1 VGDALYTAD
10 AVRAAPLDSLTALY
24 HPRSGM
30 THVVA
35 EPVPEILAGLTG
47 RVMTADALLAALG
60 VAADDDAMTA
70 LAARLD
76 ELEQVGLVSRA

>member
-1 VGDALYTAD
+1 VGDASYIAD
-10 AVRAAPLDSLTALY
+10 PVRAVPLDSLTALY

-35 EPVPEILAGLTG
+35 QPVPEILAALARTP
-47 RVMTADALLAALG
+47 MTAGGLLAALG
-60 VAADDDAMTA
+60 VAAEGDAMAA